1 MIEEDENTPKYTFEN
16 TDNFIE
22 LAQHMVA
29 FANSEGGT
37 LIIGIK
43 KNNKIIGITP
53 QLEKQKI
60 AEIINKYIAP
70 TISYSFYEIQEGYKM
85 VLHVKVLKSVN
96 KTIYFINGSKK
107 EIYLIINQKIIK
119 ANNILEKFY
128 KFRELNKSIPDI
140 LSEEE
145 NTVLNLISLSFQI
158 SLNQAYKKTNLTRDT
173 TEYILVRLL
182 YRNLI
187 KINLIE
193 NTFFISLA

>member
-16 TDNFIE
+16 TDNPIE
-22 LAQHMVA
+22 LAKQMVA

-60 AEIINKYIAP
+60 AEIINNYIAP
-70 TISYSFYEIQEGYKM
+70 TISYFFYEIQEGYKM

-158 SLNQAYKKTNLTRDT
+158 SLNQAYKKTNITRDT